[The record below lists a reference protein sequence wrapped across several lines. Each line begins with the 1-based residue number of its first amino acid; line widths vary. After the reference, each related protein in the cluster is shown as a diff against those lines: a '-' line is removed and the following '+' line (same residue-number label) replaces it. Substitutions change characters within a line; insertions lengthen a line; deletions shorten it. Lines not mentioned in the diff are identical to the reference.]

1 MGRWYQS
8 ATPEF
13 VDYSEGITSSKGG
26 KGATTP
32 TALSLIGELD
42 VLPEDWGRH
51 QEKLAEV
58 DSRINEI
65 TSRMQADPR
74 KANRYLPDVQRL
86 KQDILRDTTAGEW
99 AAMKERKRLVSE
111 WEAGLE
117 DVAKKDP
124 ALAYMARQQPNY
136 LIPPLDYDEQTKT
149 FGKPQFPMIE
159 TYSPEQARAWEDNL
173 RESVKDRILKKT
185 GMTVDKINPMQ
196 SIITV
201 GESVGVTRDDI
212 LETAVGMV
220 DPKALLAAESRRRLS
235 EGMEGKQ
242 SGIDERQFY
251 TRDANGKIQL
261 NLDTDWGRRIESL
274 ARGLER
280 ENFKRQTINFTDLP
294 KKLKAEEASSNRRAA
309 YRASLRSPSETEWY
323 PKLVKLFE
331 GEGFNAPS
339 SSPELKVD
347 NSLAG
352 RKIGSAGIINRIEKE
367 PGQKPQVVYHELVDR
382 GDGKKVVQER
392 RQELDFD
399 LLRNT
404 LDAKTF
410 KKLEQDAKQKGGWSD
425 EGVVKLDATK
435 DKMLKRGL
443 GLETTKVPGVSLPVP
458 RLKTTYTPTPEWLEQ
473 MLKAGAEEREQML
486 IQQMMDMEAESEE
499 DREIF
504 EYEE

>member
-65 TSRMQADPR
+65 TARMQADPR

-86 KQDILRDTTAGEW
+86 KQDILRDTSAGEW
-99 AAMKERKRLVSE
+99 AAMKERKRLVDE
-111 WEAGLE
+111 HQKGLE
-117 DVAKKDP
+117 DLRKKDP
-124 ALAYMARQQPNY
+124 ALAYMAGQAITVPELGWDAQTQTFNRPEF
-136 LIPPLDYDEQTKT
+136 PLV
-149 FGKPQFPMIE
+149 E
-159 TYSPEQARAWEDNL
+159 TYSPEQTRSWEN
-173 RESVKDRILKKT
+173 SVKTTVKDRILSK
-185 GMTVDKINPMQ
+185 VDDVKKINPLQ
-196 SIITV
+196 SIMTF
-201 GESVGVTRDDI
+201 GQTVGVTRDDV
-212 LETAVGMV
+212 LEAAVGSV
-220 DPKALLAAESRRRLS
+220 DPKALLAAESRRRLT
-235 EGMEGKQ
+235 ERMTGEQ
-242 SGIDERQFY
+242 TGIDERNFF

-261 NLDTDWGRRIESL
+261 NLDTEWGRRVDAL

-280 ENFKRQTINFTDLP
+280 EDFKGQRINFTSQPELI
-294 KKLKAEEASSNRRAA
+294 KAKEASSKRVAA
-309 YRASLRSPSETEWY
+309 YRSSLRSPSETEWY

>member
-1 MGRWYQS
+1 MGRWYQA

-32 TALSLIGELD
+32 TALSLIGEMD

-51 QEKLAEV
+51 QEKLASV
-58 DSRINEI
+58 DSQINEI
-65 TSRMQADPR
+65 TARMQADPR
-74 KANRYLPDVQRL
+74 RANRYLPDVQRL

-124 ALAYMARQQPNY
+124 ALAYMARQKPNY
-136 LIPPLDYDEQTKT
+136 YIPPLDYDEQTKT

-185 GMTVDKINPMQ
+185 GMTVDKINPLQ

-212 LETAVGMV
+212 LETAIGMV
-220 DPKALLAAESRRRLS
+220 DPKALLASETRRRLS
-235 EGMEGKQ
+235 EGLEGKPTN
-242 SGIDERQFY
+242 IDERNFY

-294 KKLKAEEASSNRRAA
+294 GRIKAEEASAKRKMNYEQRLKREDETIDLYPDVKSIMEGKDYNMG
-309 YRASLRSPSETEWY
+309 YSPSDVTRTKETPNPVTGQVE
-323 PKLVKLFE
+323 PGVFAMVK
-331 GEGFNAPS
+331 
-339 SSPELKVD
+339 KD
-347 NSLAG
+347 NSFAG
-352 RKIGSAGIINRIEKE
+352 VEYKGGKIRYIEKQE
-367 PGQKPQVVYHELVDR
+367 GLPP
-382 GDGKKVVQER
+382 KVVIDTKVQGR
-392 RQELDFD
+392 DVLTTVPFDMDFIRDITNKATFLELE
-399 LLRNT
+399 
-404 LDAKTF
+404 
-410 KKLEQDAKQKGGWSD
+410 KKLKANNEWTGGGSIGIQSQDIFQGEEIPFLD
-425 EGVVKLDATK
+425 E
-435 DKMLKRGL
+435 
-443 GLETTKVPGVSLPVP
+443 
-458 RLKTTYTPTPEWLEQ
+458 
-473 MLKAGAEEREQML
+473 
-486 IQQMMDMEAESEE
+486 
-499 DREIF
+499 
-504 EYEE
+504 